1 MYLHSNDKDVSKLE
15 KRRDI
20 FDILRAA
27 KKVSSEEARR
37 MLRETL
43 KNRKIFY

>member
-1 MYLHSNDKDVSKLE
+1 MYFNCNDKDASKFG

-27 KKVSSEEARR
+27 KKVSSKEARR

-43 KNRKIFY
+43 KNRKTS